1 VAACPPENRHQVGFR
16 RNETERLAAAR
27 WPGIRTAEPTMSD
40 DQPTDRSDEARESFE
55 FFSNEYAQALQAYAA
70 IEQQAGTILLLG
82 GAEELLGFIEQFLE
96 MATRTRDLAE
106 ERGEQNFTD
115 WFRELVQKAQA
126 LRVQVATAR
135 T

>member
-1 VAACPPENRHQVGFR
+1 
-16 RNETERLAAAR
+16 
-27 WPGIRTAEPTMSD
+27 MS
-40 DQPTDRSDEARESFE
+40 DQPTSPDDGRSDEARETFE
-55 FFSNEYAQALQAYAA
+55 FFSNEYAQALQAFAA

-82 GAEELLGFIEQFLE
+82 GSEELLGFIEQFIE

-106 ERGEQNFTD
+106 ERGEQNFRD

>member
-1 VAACPPENRHQVGFR
+1 MP
-16 RNETERLAAAR
+16 
-27 WPGIRTAEPTMSD
+27 
-40 DQPTDRSDEARESFE
+40 DQPADSSADASADSGRESFE

-82 GAEELLGFIEQFLE
+82 GSDELLGFIDQFIE
-96 MATRTRDLAE
+96 MATRTRDLAAERE
-106 ERGEQNFTD
+106 ETNFSD

-126 LRVQVATAR
+126 LRIQVATAR